1 MEDRLRRPAQTV
13 RRPGDRRSVGQATDG
28 QEARRQTVSRPGDRR
43 SVGQATD
50 GQEARRQT
58 VSRPGDR
65 RSGGQATDGQEA
77 RRQTVSSSKT
87 NKEYVRHRGP
97 FKVTQRAVQ
106 GDTEGRSR

>member
-58 VSRPGDR
+58 VRRPGDR
-65 RSGGQATDGQEA
+65 RS
-77 RRQTVSSSKT
+77 
-87 NKEYVRHRGP
+87 
-97 FKVTQRAVQ
+97 AVLKQ
-106 GDTEGRSR
+106 IKNMLDTEGRSR